1 MDQISVS
8 KWKHHEDSKGFPG
21 GSDGKESVLLG
32 ISLGEGNGNPLY
44 YSYLENSMN
53 IGAWLAT
60 VYGVT
65 KSWIRLSD
73 YQHIHFHEDS
83 KH

>member
-21 GSDGKESVLLG
+21 GSDGKESALLG
-32 ISLGEGNGNPLY
+32 RSLGEGNGDPLY

-53 IGAWLAT
+53 KGAWPAT

-65 KSWIRLSD
+65 KN
-73 YQHIHFHEDS
+73 
-83 KH
+83 